1 MPDEE
6 NEVWRR
12 MLSASTAGLGVQL
25 TQRQLEQFSILLE
38 GLQQAQ
44 AQTNVTAVTGVREI
58 VLKHFVDSLSCWPV
72 LSAAGVRSVIDIG
85 SGAGFPGLPLA
96 IVGQGLIKVTLVESN
111 GKKCQVIQR
120 LIEAVG
126 LDNAWAVCQRAEEF
140 ASLASAR
147 EQYDA
152 VVIRAV
158 SSLAVIVEYGL
169 PFLRVGGIM
178 IAMKGPEVQEELA
191 AATNALE
198 ALGGECQ
205 DVMTL
210 ALPEESGRRSL
221 VVVGKVR
228 ATPAKFP
235 RRAGMAKKR
244 PL

>member
-111 GKKCQVIQR
+111 GKNVK
-120 LIEAVG
+120 L
-126 LDNAWAVCQRAEEF
+126 
-140 ASLASAR
+140 S
-147 EQYDA
+147 
-152 VVIRAV
+152 
-158 SSLAVIVEYGL
+158 
-169 PFLRVGGIM
+169 
-178 IAMKGPEVQEELA
+178 KG
-191 AATNALE
+191 
-198 ALGGECQ
+198 
-205 DVMTL
+205 
-210 ALPEESGRRSL
+210 
-221 VVVGKVR
+221 
-228 ATPAKFP
+228 
-235 RRAGMAKKR
+235 
-244 PL
+244 